1 MPNPGITKPNT
12 VENFMKAHATL
23 RVGVDAVAALVNQ
36 LNLLSADIVK
46 AAEANAKQQART
58 TILAADIT
66 AAMTTITITGSTSD
80 LPFLFKQLEAL
91 NAKDTAD
98 LAALIQ
104 KWVDSH

>member
-1 MPNPGITKPNT
+1 
-12 VENFMKAHATL
+12 MKAHTEL
-23 RVGVDAVAALVNQ
+23 RVGADAIACLIDHLTALAEAA
-36 LNLLSADIVK
+36 VK
-46 AAEANAKQQART
+46 AAEVNAKKENRT
-58 TILAADIT
+58 TIMAADVT
-66 AAMTTITITGSTSD
+66 VAMAAVTGSTSD

>member
-1 MPNPGITKPNT
+1 
-12 VENFMKAHATL
+12 MKAHATL

-66 AAMTTITITGSTSD
+66 AAMTTITITITGSTSD

>member
-1 MPNPGITKPNT
+1 MWGITKPNT
-12 VENFMKAHATL
+12 VETFMKAHATL
-23 RVGVDAVAALVNQ
+23 RVGVDAVAALIDQ

-46 AAEANAKQQART
+46 AAEANARKENRT
-58 TILAADIT
+58 TIMAADVT
-66 AAMTTITITGSTSD
+66 VAMSSVTGSTSD

>member
-1 MPNPGITKPNT
+1 M
-12 VENFMKAHATL
+12 
-23 RVGVDAVAALVNQ
+23 
-36 LNLLSADIVK
+36 
-46 AAEANAKQQART
+46 T
-58 TILAADIT
+58 TI
-66 AAMTTITITGSTSD
+66 TITITGSTSD